1 MRSSTFAL
9 PVLSLLASAKAFSLI
24 TESDNAA
31 LDNQKISGL
40 HEGAGINYA
49 FLSGLASD
57 FAYNTTDKILTQ
69 TGSVYPYPFSISSQ
83 GTVVF
88 GEDGEPVEFDH
99 DVLKYN
105 GSSNGFYACKNT
117 GDIYDY
123 SASQYAVVYF
133 ANEKP
138 TFTDCVAIK
147 IKKTEGAS
155 SSAAPSSAAP
165 STSGYHN
172 TTTKYTTVTDY
183 TTYCPESTTITV
195 TTCADHKCGPKAI
208 TVTKPGTITITESC
222 VVPVSSTKAP
232 SSAPAAT
239 TTKAPA
245 PAKSSTAAPS
255 SKHPVSTYEGNAG
268 KNIAGG
274 LAGAVAIAAL
284 LV

>member
-9 PVLSLLASAKAFSLI
+9 PVLSLLASAKAFNLI
-24 TESDNAA
+24 TESDNDA
-31 LDNQKISGL
+31 LNNQEISGL

-49 FLSGLASD
+49 FLSGLASN
-57 FAYNTTDKILTQ
+57 FAYNTTDKTLYQ
-69 TGSVYPYPFSISSQ
+69 TGDIYPFPFSISSQ
-83 GTVVF
+83 GAVVF
-88 GEDGEPVEFDH
+88 GEDSQPVEFDH

-138 TFTDCVAIK
+138 TFTDCSAIK
-147 IKKTEGAS
+147 IKKTEDAS
-155 SSAAPSSAAP
+155 SSAAPSS
-165 STSGYHN
+165 TGYHN

-222 VVPVSSTKAP
+222 VVPVTSTKAP
-232 SSAPAAT
+232 AT
-239 TTKAPA
+239 TT

-255 SKHPVSTYEGNAG
+255 SKHPISTYEGNAG